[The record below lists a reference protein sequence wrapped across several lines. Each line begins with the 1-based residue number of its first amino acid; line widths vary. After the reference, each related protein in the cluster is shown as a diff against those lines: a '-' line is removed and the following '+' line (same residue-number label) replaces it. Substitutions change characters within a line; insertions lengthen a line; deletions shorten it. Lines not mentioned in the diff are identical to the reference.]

1 MENMSIIKEKLDFK
15 EITVDMR
22 REVERYTKS
31 AGLFSSEF
39 TFTSYMAWGG
49 EGQDNDSLRGRCDVQ
64 PLQLSRRA
72 NVYDGAGMP

>member
-39 TFTSYMAWGG
+39 TFTSYMVWGA
-49 EGQDNDSLRGRCDVQ
+49 RGK
-64 PLQLSRRA
+64 
-72 NVYDGAGMP
+72 